1 MSATPHSDYRA
12 QLETLWE
19 HDAFKIV
26 AVIGA
31 IYLVYAVIGLVLG
44 YSLDGIIN
52 TLRRMTYLI
61 AVYGMVTL
69 ALNLHWGYTGLFNI
83 GIAGFMAIG
92 LYATMML
99 AKPVDPSGAA
109 QYSGLGLP
117 VPIAI
122 VGGVVV
128 AGLAGLVVAL
138 PALRLRA
145 DYFAITTIAFAEI
158 VRLGVTSG
166 ALQEFTVLGAELG
179 TGGGRGL
186 IRNYGDPMNAIFELE
201 AFSSFVD
208 LTNSLFGFGPTQ
220 ARALAYSI
228 VLVLVL
234 TGFYWLIQRTSRSPF
249 GRVLKAI
256 REDEEAA
263 QSLGKNTNRFK
274 IKVFVLGCAL
284 MGLAGILWRFRRTGV
299 TPTAFRPHVTF
310 YIWIALIIGGAG
322 SNTGS
327 VLGSGLF
334 VAVLFE
340 GPQYLRR
347 VIDQVVAVGDAP
359 NTFAGA
365 VGPLLS
371 ANPAPLVRYTFDEF
385 LTLQFVIMGVALILL
400 MQRRPEGLLGH
411 REETAAA
418 IPLGRRPSGA
428 GTGGGGG
435 GHNGSGGGGSNSG
448 GSDGPGAG
456 VDHDRTHDHPDGIG
470 TDAPEH
476 GHDTEPGTATDA
488 TTETNETNETN
499 KSSET
504 THTGGENP

>member
-1 MSATPHSDYRA
+1 MSSTANAERRT
-12 QLETLWE
+12 QLESLWE
-19 HDAFKIV
+19 HDAVKII

-31 IYLVYAVIGLVLG
+31 IYIVYALIGLILG
-44 YSLDGIIN
+44 YSLDGIVN

-83 GIAGFMAIG
+83 GVAGFMAIG
-92 LYATMML
+92 LYVTMIL
-99 AKPVDPSGAA
+99 AKPADPGGAA
-109 QYSGLGLP
+109 QYAGLGLP
-117 VPIAI
+117 MPIAI
-122 VGGVVV
+122 IGGVVA

-158 VRLGVTSG
+158 VRLGITSD
-166 ALQEFTVLGAELG
+166 ALQQFTILGAELG

-186 IRNYGDPMNAIFELE
+186 IRNYDDPMNVIFQLE
-201 AFSSFVD
+201 IFSSFVD

-234 TGFYWLIQRTSRSPF
+234 AGIYWLIQRTSRSPF

-263 QSLGKNTNRFK
+263 QSLGKDTNMFK

-299 TPTAFRPHVTF
+299 TPEAFRPHVTF

-327 VLGSGLF
+327 ILGSGLF

-347 VIDQVVAVGDAP
+347 VIDHLVAIGDAP

-371 ANPAPLVRYTFDEF
+371 ANPVPLVRYTFAEF

-400 MQRRPEGLLGH
+400 MQRRPDGLLGH

-418 IPLGRRPSGA
+418 IPLGARPSAA
-428 GTGGGGG
+428 GG
-435 GHNGSGGGGSNSG
+435 GSGGDGSG
-448 GSDGPGAG
+448 GSGSSGGFAHSQPRDQHDGSDQQTDGG
-456 VDHDRTHDHPDGIG
+456 VDADGTGTQAGTSENSDSRVSSDSTDQPD
-470 TDAPEH
+470 DS
-476 GHDTEPGTATDA
+476 ATDG
-488 TTETNETNETN
+488 ETQ
-499 KSSET
+499 
-504 THTGGENP
+504 

>member
-1 MSATPHSDYRA
+1 MSTNTNSTNGRTR
-12 QLETLWE
+12 LEALWE
-19 HDAFKIV
+19 RDAAKILATV
-26 AVIGA
+26 AA
-31 IYLVYAVIGLVLG
+31 IYVVYAAVGLALG
-44 YSLDGIIN
+44 YSLDGIVN

-83 GIAGFMAIG
+83 GVAGFMAIG
-92 LYATMML
+92 LYVTMML
-99 AKPVDPSGAA
+99 AKPVDPTGAA
-109 QYSGLGLP
+109 QYPGLGLP
-117 VPIAI
+117 MAIAI
-122 VGGVVV
+122 AGGVVAAGV
-128 AGLAGLVVAL
+128 AGLLVAI

-145 DYFAITTIAFAEI
+145 DYFAISTIAFAEI
-158 VRLGVTSG
+158 VRLGLTSG
-166 ALQEFTVLGAELG
+166 AAQQFTVFGMELG

-186 IRNYGDPMNAIFELE
+186 TRNYGDPMNVIFELE

-228 VLVLVL
+228 VLVVVL

-256 REDEEAA
+256 REDEAAA
-263 QSLGKNTNRFK
+263 QSLGKNTSVFK

-284 MGLAGILWRFRRTGV
+284 MGLAGILWRFRRSGV

-340 GPQYLRR
+340 GPRYARR
-347 VIDQVVAVGDAP
+347 LVQEVVTVGDAP

-371 ANPAPLVRYTFDEF
+371 ANPAPLLRYTFDEF
-385 LTLQFVIMGVALILL
+385 LTLQFVLMGVALILL
-400 MQRRPEGLLGH
+400 MHRRPKGLLGH

-418 IPLGRRPSGA
+418 IPLTAPD
-428 GTGGGGG
+428 
-435 GHNGSGGGGSNSG
+435 
-448 GSDGPGAG
+448 SDGDGESVPAP
-456 VDHDRTHDHPDGIG
+456 DR
-470 TDAPEH
+470 
-476 GHDTEPGTATDA
+476 
-488 TTETNETNETN
+488 
-499 KSSET
+499 
-504 THTGGENP
+504 GGDSP

>member
-1 MSATPHSDYRA
+1 MSSTVNADRRT
-12 QLETLWE
+12 QLESLWE
-19 HDAFKIV
+19 HDAIKII
-26 AVIGA
+26 AVISA
-31 IYLVYAVIGLVLG
+31 IYIVYALIGLILG
-44 YSLDGIIN
+44 YSLDGIVN

-83 GIAGFMAIG
+83 GVAGFMAIG
-92 LYATMML
+92 LYVTMIL
-99 AKPVDPSGAA
+99 AKPADPGGAA
-109 QYSGLGLP
+109 QYAGLGLP
-117 VPIAI
+117 MPIAI
-122 VGGVVV
+122 IGGVVA

-158 VRLGVTSG
+158 VRLGVTSD
-166 ALQEFTVLGAELG
+166 ALQQFTILGAELG

-186 IRNYGDPMNAIFELE
+186 IRNYDDPMNVIFQLE
-201 AFSSFVD
+201 IFSSFVD

-228 VLVLVL
+228 VLVIVL
-234 TGFYWLIQRTSRSPF
+234 AGIYWLIQRTSRSPF

-263 QSLGKNTNRFK
+263 QSLGKDTNMFK

-299 TPTAFRPHVTF
+299 TPEAFRPHVTF

-327 VLGSGLF
+327 ILGSGLF

-347 VIDQVVAVGDAP
+347 VIDQLVAIGDAP

-365 VGPLLS
+365 VAPLLS
-371 ANPAPLVRYTFDEF
+371 ANPVPLVRYTFAEF

-400 MQRRPEGLLGH
+400 MQRRPDGLLGH

-418 IPLGRRPSGA
+418 IPLGVRPSAA
-428 GTGGGGG
+428 GG
-435 GHNGSGGGGSNSG
+435 GSGGGGGSGSG
-448 GSDGPGAG
+448 GGFTHGQTRDQHDDSDQ
-456 VDHDRTHDHPDGIG
+456 RTDGGIDADAADAQTDSLQSDISDSSDTNG
-470 TDAPEH
+470 TSKTS
-476 GHDTEPGTATDA
+476 DTTAQSDDSATDG
-488 TTETNETNETN
+488 ETL
-499 KSSET
+499 
-504 THTGGENP
+504 

>member
-1 MSATPHSDYRA
+1 MSANTTANATDERTR
-12 QLETLWE
+12 LEALWE
-19 HDAFKIV
+19 RDVVKIFVAF
-26 AVIGA
+26 AA
-31 IYLVYAVIGLVLG
+31 IYLVYAAIGLALG
-44 YSLDGIIN
+44 YSLDGIVN

-83 GIAGFMAIG
+83 GVAGFMAIG
-92 LYATMML
+92 LYVTMML
-99 AKPVDPSGAA
+99 AKPVDPTGAA
-109 QYSGLGLP
+109 QYPGLGLP
-117 VPIAI
+117 MPIAI
-122 VGGVVV
+122 AGGVVA
-128 AGLAGLVVAL
+128 AGLAGLVVAI

-158 VRLGVTSG
+158 VRLGLTSG
-166 ALQEFTVLGAELG
+166 MAQQFSVFGAELG

-186 IRNYGDPMNAIFELE
+186 TRNYGDPMNVIFELE

-208 LTNSLFGFGPTQ
+208 LTNALFGFGPTQ

-234 TGFYWLIQRTSRSPF
+234 IGFYWLIQRTSRSPF

-340 GPQYLRR
+340 GPRYVRR
-347 VIDQVVAVGDAP
+347 LIEEVITVGDAP

-365 VGPLLS
+365 VAPLLS
-371 ANPAPLVRYTFDEF
+371 ANPAPFLRYTFDEF
-385 LTLQFVIMGVALILL
+385 LTLQFVLMGVALVLL
-400 MQRRPEGLLGH
+400 MHRRPDGLLGH

-418 IPLGRRPSGA
+418 IPLTDRPAAETGA
-428 GTGGGGG
+428 G
-435 GHNGSGGGGSNSG
+435 
-448 GSDGPGAG
+448 P
-456 VDHDRTHDHPDGIG
+456 RPEG
-470 TDAPEH
+470 TDSDH
-476 GHDTEPGTATDA
+476 SGD
-488 TTETNETNETN
+488 
-499 KSSET
+499 SQ
-504 THTGGENP
+504 

>member
-1 MSATPHSDYRA
+1 MSTNTTDRRA
-12 QLETLWE
+12 QLESLWE
-19 HDAFKIV
+19 HDAVKIL
-26 AVIGA
+26 AVFGT
-31 IYLVYAVIGLVLG
+31 IYITYALVGLALG
-44 YSLDGIIN
+44 YSLDGIVN

-83 GIAGFMAIG
+83 GIAGFMAVG
-92 LYATMML
+92 LYVTMIL
-99 AKPVDPSGAA
+99 AKPADPTGAA
-109 QYSGLGLP
+109 QYAGLGLP
-117 VPIAI
+117 MPIAI
-122 VGGVVV
+122 IGGVVA
-128 AGLAGLVVAL
+128 AGLAGLIVAI

-158 VRLGVTSG
+158 VRLGITSG
-166 ALQEFTVLGAELG
+166 ALQEFTIFGTQLG

-186 IRNYGDPMNAIFELE
+186 IRNYDDPMNVIFELE
-201 AFSSFVD
+201 VFSSFVD

-220 ARALAYSI
+220 ARALAYSM

-234 TGFYWLIQRTSRSPF
+234 VGIYWLIQRTSRSPF

-263 QSLGKNTNRFK
+263 QSLGKNTNHFK

-299 TPTAFRPHVTF
+299 TPEAFRPHVTF

-340 GPQYLRR
+340 GPQYFRR
-347 VIDQVVAVGDAP
+347 LVDQVITFGDAP
-359 NTFAGA
+359 NTFAGSVA
-365 VGPLLS
+365 PILS
-371 ANPAPLVRYTFDEF
+371 GDPAPFVRYTFEEF
-385 LTLQFVIMGVALILL
+385 RTLQFVLMGVALIFL
-400 MQRRPEGLLGH
+400 MHRRPEGLLGH

-418 IPLGRRPSGA
+418 IPLTRRPGDESTA
-428 GTGGGGG
+428 GRGG
-435 GHNGSGGGGSNSG
+435 
-448 GSDGPGAG
+448 D
-456 VDHDRTHDHPDGIG
+456 
-470 TDAPEH
+470 
-476 GHDTEPGTATDA
+476 
-488 TTETNETNETN
+488 
-499 KSSET
+499 SS
-504 THTGGENP
+504 

>member
-1 MSATPHSDYRA
+1 MSTTNTRRSTI
-12 QLETLWE
+12 ESLWE
-19 HDAFKIV
+19 HDAVKIL
-26 AVIGA
+26 AVFGA
-31 IYLVYAVIGLVLG
+31 IYVTYAAIGLALG
-44 YSLDGIIN
+44 YSLDGIVN

-92 LYATMML
+92 LYVTMML
-99 AKPVDPSGAA
+99 AKPADPAGAA
-109 QYSGLGLP
+109 QYPGLGLP
-117 VPIAI
+117 MI
-122 VGGVVV
+122 VAVLGGVVAAGI
-128 AGLAGLVVAL
+128 AGLIVAI

-166 ALQEFTVLGAELG
+166 ALQEFSVLGIELG

-186 IRNYGDPMNAIFELE
+186 TRNYADPMNVIFELE

-234 TGFYWLIQRTSRSPF
+234 VGFYWLIQRTSRSPF

-263 QSLGKNTNRFK
+263 RSLGKNTDAFK

-299 TPTAFRPHVTF
+299 TPEAFRPHVTF

-340 GPQYLRR
+340 GPRYVRR
-347 VIDQVVAVGDAP
+347 LVEQVVTVGDAP
-359 NTFAGA
+359 NTFAQA
-365 VGPLLS
+365 VAPLLS
-371 ANPAPLVRYTFDEF
+371 GNPVPLFEYTFDEF
-385 LTLQFVIMGVALILL
+385 LTLQFVLMGGALILL
-400 MQRRPEGLLGH
+400 MHRRPDGLLGH

-418 IPLGRRPSGA
+418 ISLTKPPDA
-428 GTGGGGG
+428 G
-435 GHNGSGGGGSNSG
+435 
-448 GSDGPGAG
+448 G
-456 VDHDRTHDHPDGIG
+456 VD
-470 TDAPEH
+470 AEH
-476 GHDTEPGTATDA
+476 GGE
-488 TTETNETNETN
+488 
-499 KSSET
+499 SS
-504 THTGGENP
+504 

>member
-1 MSATPHSDYRA
+1 MSSTAHADRRT
-12 QLETLWE
+12 QLESLWE
-19 HDAFKIV
+19 HDAIKII

-31 IYLVYAVIGLVLG
+31 IYIVYALIGLILG

-83 GIAGFMAIG
+83 GVAGFMAIG
-92 LYATMML
+92 LYVTMML
-99 AKPVDPSGAA
+99 AKPVDPGGAA

-117 VPIAI
+117 MPIAI
-122 VGGVVV
+122 IGGVVA

-158 VRLGVTSG
+158 VRLGVTSD
-166 ALQEFTVLGAELG
+166 ALQQFTILGAELG

-186 IRNYGDPMNAIFELE
+186 IRNYDDPMNVIFQLE
-201 AFSSFVD
+201 IFSSFVN

-228 VLVLVL
+228 VLVIVL
-234 TGFYWLIQRTSRSPF
+234 AGIYWLIQRTSRSPF

-263 QSLGKNTNRFK
+263 QSLGKNTNMFK

-299 TPTAFRPHVTF
+299 TPEAFRPHVTF

-327 VLGSGLF
+327 ILGSGLF

-347 VIDQVVAVGDAP
+347 VIDQLVAVGDAP

-371 ANPAPLVRYTFDEF
+371 ANPVPLVRYTFAEF

-400 MQRRPEGLLGH
+400 MQRRPDGLLGH

-418 IPLGRRPSGA
+418 IPLGARPSAA
-428 GTGGGGG
+428 GGGSGGGGG
-435 GHNGSGGGGSNSG
+435 GGGGGGN
-448 GSDGPGAG
+448 GSDSGFAHSQTRDQHDDSDQQTDGGIDADGA
-456 VDHDRTHDHPDGIG
+456 RTQAGTSESSNESSGSTDQTDDSVTDG
-470 TDAPEH
+470 
-476 GHDTEPGTATDA
+476 
-488 TTETNETNETN
+488 ETQ
-499 KSSET
+499 
-504 THTGGENP
+504 